1 MNKNARAVLTCVLT
15 LCVML
20 ISAATQAAS
29 FDCAKATSKM
39 ERLIC
44 SDTQLSSLDETLA
57 KEYKLAR
64 AHLSPSA
71 SNKFVSGQRSW
82 LRFYASY
89 CFINH
94 DASPADPAQ
103 AKRCFLDAYSDR
115 IKELKTTGKLI
126 EGMKTFVV
134 IESAL
139 NVSAAEQSIYAIQR
153 NYLQLDSDTATAQA
167 INHYLS
173 FPNKIDPDVTRGYES
188 YVVRLTNL
196 SQDWLLKTNQWDTMM
211 GAYPSSGTACGVYAI
226 SHARPLRIADVFSD
240 SSWMDIAKKFA
251 HAHFVSLAKE
261 QKDFDLSMV
270 NGYSQFE
277 LQPSTEFSFCLDA
290 NGFSV
295 DGFLPHVARAL
306 DGVSLPWSIFADHLT
321 PYAREQIFTI
331 KK

>member
-1 MNKNARAVLTCVLT
+1 MNKLKNAALKFVLAFCALV
-15 LCVML
+15 

-29 FDCAKATSKM
+29 FDCGKATSKM
-39 ERLIC
+39 ERLVC
-44 SDTQLSSLDETLA
+44 SDPQLSSLDEALA

-64 AHLSPSA
+64 ARLSPSA
-71 SNKFVSGQRSW
+71 SIKFVGSQRSW

-89 CFINH
+89 CFVNH
-94 DASPADPAQ
+94 DASPADLAQ
-103 AKRCFLDAYSDR
+103 SKRCLVDAYSDR

-173 FPNKIDPDVTRGYES
+173 FPNKIDPDITRGYES
-188 YVVRLTNL
+188 YIVRLTTL
-196 SQDWLLKTNQWDTMM
+196 SQDWLLKTNQWETMT
-211 GAYPSSGTACGVYAI
+211 GAYPNSGTACGVYAI
-226 SHARPLRIADVFSD
+226 SHARPLRITDIFSD
-240 SSWMDIAKKFA
+240 PAWTSVAKKFA
-251 HAHFVSLAKE
+251 QAHFINLVKE
-261 QKDFDLSMV
+261 HADFDLALV

-277 LQPSTEFSFCLDA
+277 LPPSTDFPFCIDGK
-290 NGFSV
+290 GFNV